1 MQYKYAEAEFI
12 EAEWCTDTID
22 VEWRI
27 RGVNFKIPRMEM
39 TSNRLGLTNGYI
51 SLEPQ
56 EIYPVE

>member
-27 RGVNFKIPRMEM
+27 RGINFKIPRMEM
-39 TSNRLGLTNGYI
+39 TSKRLGLTNGYI
-51 SLEPQ
+51 SFEP
-56 EIYPVE
+56 